1 MHQTFECLGKSRAPG
16 YQKDEAMRK
25 LQVLLKA
32 IMLRRRKDSEIDG
45 QPIIKLPPKTV
56 EQVHV
61 VFDEDQ
67 ATYYSDLEKHSQVQ
81 LSKYLKE
88 GAIGK
93 KYAVVLTLLL
103 RLRQACCHPY
113 LHITDLE
120 YGGGNS
126 EVAEDLMIQLAQN
139 MDPKVIE
146 RLKDNIL
153 DEGEENF
160 KCPLCEDVGMNIL
173 FTLPCGHWLCT
184 EDLAKTI
191 DFASRAGQNP
201 TCAHCRGPLDPQKT
215 ITFDIF
221 KEIHLPHLIKEEEY
235 ETDSDYDS
243 DFDEDGFKRD
253 DVDSKGNLKGFVVS
267 DDEFLD
273 EDTFD
278 EDARMPYRKKRDAAV
293 KKEPE
298 SDSDYED
305 TSKATQSKARPEGK
319 DDNKKQKKL
328 RRKGKKAAPVKLQML
343 GQLRKEAKRNKAA
356 HKRYMQGLRSH
367 WEPSA
372 KVAKCEELIRDIQST
387 GEKTIVFSQWTLLLD
402 LIEVRL
408 KHELGIKYR
417 RYDGG
422 MSHNMRV
429 AAAKDFMDDSEIKVI
444 LVSLKAGNAGLNLN
458 AASQVII
465 MDPHWNPSLELQ
477 AIDRAHR
484 IGQQK
489 PVQVHRILVKETV
502 EDRIMQLQ
510 EDKRQV
516 VEGALDDTA
525 RNNISRLGIND
536 LRFLF
541 GLGGRGSY
549 R

>member
-1 MHQTFECLGKSRAPG
+1 
-16 YQKDEAMRK
+16 MRK

-32 IMLRRRKDSEIDG
+32 IMLRRKKDSEIDG
-45 QPIIKLPPKTV
+45 QPIVKLPPKTV

-61 VFDEDQ
+61 VFDDDQ
-67 ATYYSDLEKHSQVQ
+67 ATYYNDLEKHSQVQ

-93 KYAVVLTLLL
+93 KYAAVLTLLL

-120 YGGGNS
+120 YGGNS
-126 EVAEDLMIQLAQN
+126 EVAEDIMIQLAQT

-160 KCPLCEDVGMNIL
+160 KCPLCEDVGVNIL
-173 FTLPCGHWLCT
+173 FTLPCGHCLCT
-184 EDLAKTI
+184 EDLARTI

-215 ITFDIF
+215 VTFDVF
-221 KEIHLPHLIKEEEY
+221 KKIHLPHLVKEEY

-243 DFDEDGFKRD
+243 DLDEDGFKGD
-253 DVDSKGNLKGFVVS
+253 DIDSKGNLKDFIVS
-267 DDEFLD
+267 DNDLDSSDID
-273 EDTFD
+273 EDLRP
-278 EDARMPYRKKRDAAV
+278 AYRKKRGAT

-298 SDSDYED
+298 SDSEFED
-305 TSKATQSKARPEGK
+305 MSKTVQSKAGPGGK
-319 DDNKKQKKL
+319 DHDKKQKKL
-328 RRKGKKAAPVKLQML
+328 RHKGKKAAPIKLQML

-356 HKRYMQGLRSH
+356 HKRYMQGLRSN

-372 KVAKCEELIRDIQST
+372 KVTKCEELIRDIQAT

-429 AAAKDFMDDSEIKVI
+429 TAAKDFADDSEIKVI

-525 RNNISRLGIND
+525 RKEISGLGITD

-541 GLGGRGSY
+541 GLGGRGPG